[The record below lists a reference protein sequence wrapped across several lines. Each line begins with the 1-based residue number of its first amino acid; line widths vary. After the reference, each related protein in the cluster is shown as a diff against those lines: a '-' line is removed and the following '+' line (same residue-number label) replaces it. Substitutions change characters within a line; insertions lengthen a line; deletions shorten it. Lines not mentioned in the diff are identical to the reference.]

1 MSAPGY
7 SVTRSDGTT
16 YSSIAAAAKSNGV
29 DVKTIKRSIK
39 YSRPLRNGFSFTA
52 VKPQPTTNRHEER
65 LSNPTICPIC
75 GKTTRNVSGFCGVC
89 YREVIALNRKEEAYK
104 AARVVA

>member
-7 SVTRSDGTT
+7 SVTRSDGAT
-16 YSSIAAAAKSNGV
+16 YPSIAAAAKSNGV
-29 DVKTIKRSIK
+29 AVITVRRSIK

-65 LSNPTICPIC
+65 LLNPTICPIC
-75 GKTTRNVSGFCGVC
+75 GKSTRNVSGFCSIC
-89 YREVIALNRKEEAYK
+89 YRKVRALNRKEDAYRT
-104 AARVVA
+104 ASVVA